1 MNSLDFVLL
10 AMATISHEIQTRQ
23 ISYWFANLHKKIDM
37 TKREVEISKMKA
49 YRILAGGQYQVTLPN
64 PLLR

>member
-1 MNSLDFVLL
+1 
-10 AMATISHEIQTRQ
+10 MAAIGHDIQTGR

-49 YRILAGGQYQVTLPN
+49 YRILAGRQYQMTLSN
-64 PLLR
+64 PLLK